1 MNTKEYLSQ
10 YIAVSHKIDAMLDE
24 VSQLRNLSTKVTSVM
39 MPDRVQSSRPNN
51 TLSST
56 VSKIVDMERAVDR
69 DITNLWDVKKKIKN
83 TIGQVKN
90 EQQKNILYNRY
101 ILGKTWE
108 RIAQDLDLSYQW
120 VCELHTKALRQIK
133 ISPPDIN

>member
-10 YIAVSHKIDAMLDE
+10 YITASHKIDTMLDE
-24 VSQLRNLSTKVTSVM
+24 VSQLRNLSTKVTAAMAPV
-39 MPDRVQSSRPNN
+39 RVQAPRQNN
-51 TLSST
+51 SLSST
-56 VSKIVDMERAVDR
+56 VSKIVDMERDVDR
-69 DITNLWDVKKKIKN
+69 DIDKLWDIKKKIKGA
-83 TIGQVKN
+83 IGQVKN

-133 ISPPDIN
+133 ISPPDRN